1 MAGFVNRRMR
11 RSRDPI
17 IALHYQ
23 LSTVRSEAGL
33 DALVLVDDSGCLVA
47 GAGAWPVCEE
57 LAAYAPFLAS
67 KVPVARSE
75 VRARTS
81 AMTNDTQV
89 RPVPLDGMEALLCA
103 RGGRGRDVSSAMGR
117 AAAGCRRILDG
128 EG

>member
-1 MAGFVNRRMR
+1 MAGVVDRRRR

-33 DALVLVDDSGCLVA
+33 DALVLVDDTGCLVA

-57 LAAYAPFLAS
+57 LAAYAPFLARRAGS
-67 KVPVARSE
+67 TRTEVATRTAAL
-75 VRARTS
+75 AR
-81 AMTNDTQV
+81 DTQV
-89 RPVPLDGMEALLCA
+89 RPVSLDGMEALLCA
-103 RGGRGRDVSSAMGR
+103 RSAGGRDLTAPMQR

>member
-1 MAGFVNRRMR
+1 MAGFVDRRRR

-23 LSTVRSEAGL
+23 LSTVRREAGL

-57 LAAYAPFLAS
+57 LAAYAPFLARR
-67 KVPVARSE
+67 VPGARAE
-75 VRARTS
+75 VTTRT
-81 AMTNDTQV
+81 AALANDTHV

-103 RGGRGRDVSSAMGR
+103 RSAGGRDLSAPMQR